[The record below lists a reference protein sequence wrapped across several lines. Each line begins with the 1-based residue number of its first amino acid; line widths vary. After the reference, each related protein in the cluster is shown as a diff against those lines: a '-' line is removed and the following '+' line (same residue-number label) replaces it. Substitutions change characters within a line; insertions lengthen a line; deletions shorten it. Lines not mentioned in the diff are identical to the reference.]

1 MYLRFVL
8 VMFLLS
14 LTAAPV
20 PAFAASGGDVAADRM
35 SEQKKDYDAH
45 RPFVKLHF
53 DDQEMDFV
61 FEWLLGSTVNG
72 GCDVGEAFYTAGQIK
87 DGDPISWQK
96 QWAATA
102 ARVEAEAEAALKAGH
117 PVTARDAFFR
127 AANYYRTALVSVLP
141 EESGFLTYAGKCRS
155 TFRQGAALV
164 QPAMD
169 YFEIPFEGGVL
180 PGYFR
185 RVDDSDRKRKTIIMI
200 GGGETFAEEVYF
212 YLGPAAIKR
221 GWNFLT
227 VDLPGQGLLPL
238 QGQPFRADMEVPL
251 KAVLDFALTKA
262 EVDPDRLAVYGISG
276 GGYFVPRTAVR
287 DSRIKACIVNSAVTD
302 MYAQFQAMPNAKAS
316 AEELAAWP
324 TFKRRTAGVV
334 SWRFGLEPTDITGL
348 AGAVRDYR
356 FDPARLTCPVLIL
369 TGAGEAGNP
378 IILNQAKD
386 LLAAAPNKHNKQ
398 IIARLDQGAASH
410 CMGGARSLMSGL
422 VFDWLEELW
431 P

>member
-1 MYLRFVL
+1 MRYRLFCLIVL
-8 VMFLLS
+8 LISFASAVSLS
-14 LTAAPV
+14 
-20 PAFAASGGDVAADRM
+20 ASGGDVAADRM
-35 SEQKKDYDAH
+35 SEQKKEYDAH

-61 FEWLLGSTVNG
+61 FEWLLGSTVHG
-72 GCDVGEAFYTAGQIK
+72 GCDVGEAFYTAGRIK

-102 ARVEAEAEAALKAGH
+102 VRVEAEARAALKAGH
-117 PVTARDAFFR
+117 PVTAREAFLR

-141 EESGFLTYAGKCRS
+141 DEPDFPAFAGKCRS
-155 TFRQGAALV
+155 TFRQGAALFR
-164 QPAMD
+164 PAMEF
-169 YFEIPFEGGVL
+169 FEIPFEGGVL

-185 RVDDSDRKRKTIIMI
+185 RVDDSGQKRKTIIMI

-238 QGQPFRADMEVPL
+238 RGRPFRADMEVPL

-262 EVDPDRLAVYGISG
+262 GVDPDRLAVYGISG
-276 GGYFVPRTAVR
+276 GGYFVPRTAIR
-287 DSRIKACIVNSAVTD
+287 DSRIKACVVNSAVID
-302 MYAQFQAMPNAKAS
+302 MYAQFKAMPNTKAS

-324 TFKRRTAGVV
+324 PFKRRTAGVV

-348 AGAVRDYR
+348 AGAVKDYQ
-356 FDPARLTCPVLIL
+356 FDPARLTCPVLVL

-378 IILNQAKD
+378 VIMSQAKA
-386 LLAAAPNKHNKQ
+386 LLAAAPNKSNKH

-422 VFDWLEELW
+422 VFDWLEELR